1 MSKKV
6 DERVVEMR
14 FDNKQFESATKESMS
29 TLDKLKQKLQF
40 KDSAKGLDNLEKE
53 ARKVN
58 LNPLSKAADKITAKF
73 SAMQVAGVTALANI
87 TNSAVNAAKN
97 IGKAFTI
104 DPILTGFQEYE
115 TQINAIQTILANTE
129 SKGSTLQ
136 DVNAALNELN
146 KYADK
151 TIYNFTEMTRNIG
164 TFTAAGVDL
173 KTSVSAI
180 KGIANLAAVSGS
192 NSQQASTAMYQLS
205 QALAS
210 GTVKLMDWNSV
221 VNAGMG
227 GQVFQDALKETARVH
242 NIAIDDMI
250 KKEGS
255 FRETL
260 QNGWLTAEI
269 LTETLSKFTGDLSA
283 EQLKQMGYTEEQI
296 AGIIKMGK
304 TANDAA
310 TKVKTFTQLFDTL
323 KEAAQSGWTKS
334 WEIIIGDFGE
344 AKEFLTSIS
353 DSLSDVINKSADARN
368 AMLAGGLTSGW
379 KQLLNAG
386 IADEEGYKETLKSVV
401 SEHGTSI
408 DEMIKA
414 EQKLDESL
422 SETEAFQK
430 VLTKGIAEGT
440 LTSDIFT
447 ESVHRMAEKMSNMS
461 SEQLEAAGYTKDHV
475 EQIKALSD
483 GLKDGS
489 ISMDEFVKK
498 MSRPSGRENLIEAL
512 WNSVNGLLSVINPI
526 KEAFREIFPATTG
539 EQLYSLTERIRDF
552 TATLKLSDEQAANLK
567 ATFKGIFAILDLIR
581 MVVGGGLNIGF
592 RVLKEVLSAFDMGV
606 LDLTANIGDAI
617 VQFHDWVAEHNL
629 LAKAIQFVIPYVKQ
643 AVSAVSEWI
652 KNNEI
657 IQNGISKLRSSFE
670 DAIKGVKDWIA
681 SIKEADNIPQYI
693 LSGLVNGIKSGT
705 GLAVQA
711 IIELGKSI
719 LEGIKGVLGIH
730 SPSTE
735 FFKIGTN
742 MIAGLINGLS
752 AAISYLLSFIGDI
765 GKKCIDTLS
774 KLDFSKAFNP
784 SIGDGITS
792 FIGNIGKKFIDAL
805 NKLDFSKVFT
815 LAISSGIIYSGKK
828 IYDLAEKFA
837 APLEGL
843 GKMFAGAGKVL
854 ENFAKTIKVKK
865 YEAIAKMF
873 LNLGIAI
880 GIMAASV
887 YVLSNIPED
896 KLQNAV
902 NAVGTLA
909 VIFGVLAFAMSKISG
924 ASASIGKNGVKIS
937 GIKTA
942 LISLGVTLLL
952 LAATVKILSS
962 LTPDQ
967 ATKGFLGLAGLVAA
981 IGVVLLVFGTFVKG
995 KSAQNIDKFG
1005 KMLSKM
1011 SFALLLLVAVVKLI
1025 GGLSVG
1031 EIGKGV
1037 LFLAGF
1043 LVFISLFSS
1052 IAKHGNA
1059 KAMKKVSDTLLKIS
1073 GALLLMAVAIKL
1085 IGRLSIG
1092 EMVKGAAFMAA
1103 FLIFIKMLVKVTTIG
1118 NDKQIAQI
1126 SGLLV
1131 AISGSLILLALACKL
1146 IGTLSIGDMV
1156 KGAAFMAAF
1165 LIFIKMLVKVTTIGN
1180 DKQIAKVATTILA
1193 VSVAIGILAAVSVLL
1208 GLVDLT
1214 TLAKGVAAVTVL
1226 GGIMTAMIWA
1236 TKSAENVKGNII
1248 AMIVA
1253 IGVMVAAVAALSFI
1267 NPTKLAGATIAMY
1280 MLMGMFAA
1288 MMIVAGQAQAAIG
1301 PVIAISVVVGLLAGV
1316 LYVLSS
1322 LPIKSVL
1329 ESAAALSVLLLAMSV
1344 SFAILSAIGPTAQN
1358 ALLGVLGLLA
1368 MVVPLMAF
1376 VKVLEAMQN
1385 INNAMSNAIILA
1397 GFATVM
1403 TVLLGVLTGIGI
1415 IYMATAGIA
1424 ATGILGLLAMAL
1436 PLNAFVDVLAKMQ
1449 GIQNAEANANI
1460 LISLMTAMTSL
1471 LTKVS
1476 ILAPLA
1482 LLGVTAI
1489 TAMSVVMVALSG
1501 LVVAVGAL
1509 NQTFP
1514 QLETFLNSGID
1525 LLARLANGLGQIIG
1539 SFVGGVAQGL
1549 TSGLPE
1555 VATNLSMFMTNLIP
1569 FIMGVKLLD
1578 ESVLTNAQ
1586 TLASLIMTF
1595 TKAGLLESIASW
1607 FGAGD
1612 SLNEFA
1618 LQLIPFGTAMVAFS
1632 NTVMGI
1638 DESAVTAAANAGKM
1652 MAEMAKTIPR
1662 EGGWWG
1668 KIAGEKDMASFGA
1681 KVVAFGMAIKT
1692 FSATFTTGDPI
1703 NEAAVTSAANA
1714 GKQMTELANS
1724 MPKSGGIWQKI
1735 AGEQDIGVLGAKMV
1749 AYASSIK
1756 SFAESIKDLNIN
1768 ESAMA
1773 SAINAGTKM
1782 IEFSDLMPKSGGI
1795 WQKIAGEKDIS
1806 DFGAKIVAFGSAIKD
1821 FASSIST
1828 EGSNIDS
1835 AALSVGRLISTLKNI
1850 AGVNADAIGTFKNAL
1865 SDLGKTSIDGFINS
1879 FTSSDAKA
1887 KTAITNFLNGI
1898 SSTINNGKESVY
1910 TDFVT
1915 LGSYLVDGFCDGIT
1929 ANTFKAEAK
1938 ARAMADVAY
1947 EAARNEL
1954 NVNSPSKK
1962 FMKVGKSVVEG
1973 FAKGIIKNVGTAN
1986 KASVKMANEVLT
1998 STQDELDINSPSVVF
2013 DEKVGRYIVQG
2024 IAEGIEKDTSAEEAA
2039 EKKAQ
2044 NIINAFKDAIDRY
2057 ELSISNRE
2065 KGYNLWAITEGKYA
2079 SNAEL
2084 DKKQWQNLNDD
2095 LWDLNQQAKLAND
2108 KWRTLAET
2116 YGEGSKYAEEAYGD
2130 YLDAQYKAAEAAE
2143 KLRVL
2148 QQTNVDREIQTLDD
2162 IASHR
2167 DEVIKQWEA
2176 RNKYAS
2182 TEEQNM
2188 FYTAMYETGV
2198 VTSDKKVRTYLK
2210 GYDELVADIAKEKG
2224 ISIQEAKQT
2233 KEATKYWYENVY
2245 PALTEKY
2252 EAINKVKDKR
2262 DEVFEQEIQNIED
2275 DKSNRE
2281 ELKRRWEATYGRDAS
2296 DKERYQFEWQMATA
2310 NIKDSKKIV
2319 GIRTKEYVQ
2328 LIKDI
2333 AKEKGLTLEE
2343 ASQTEQAKEFKN
2355 KYLIPAENDALEAEN
2370 ERHDL
2375 KMDRLEQE
2383 KENRK
2388 AEYETASDIADLKYQ
2403 IWELTTGREAK
2414 DEEKETMKL
2423 AVLSEQLGN
2432 QAKLVDMARNKWKSA
2447 KSEDK
2452 LKYEKEYWNARLEL
2466 ANLQN
2471 DVLDIQESIAKRQE
2485 RALDRQRKARD
2496 DYDNYLKK
2504 YEQYYLDHGMT
2515 LEELEKDARLV
2526 SGYDPDKIITT
2537 AANKTNTAIENVRN
2551 NVANLTKAV
2560 GEGIQ
2565 NGISDITDNTSSM
2578 LDACAKTLNKEKDTW
2593 FEAGAS
2599 MVDGLT
2605 EGITS
2610 KMQTAV
2616 DTVTELITK
2625 MLAAIQD
2632 VATNGMNYTASITP
2646 VLDTSSIYNQAS
2658 KTGNMIS
2665 DRQLKIVQAIRQGV
2679 DYGRGNSGANAQTTD
2694 PTYTFVQNNYS
2705 PKALSSLDIYRQTNN
2720 MISRIG
2726 KKVNQ

>member
-40 KDSAKGLDNLEKE
+40 KDAAKGLDNLEKE

-58 LNPLSKAADKITAKF
+58 LNPLSKAADTITAKF

-136 DVNAALNELN
+136 DVNRALAELN
-146 KYADK
+146 TYADK

-353 DSLSDVINKSADARN
+353 DSLSDVINKFADARN
-368 AMLAGGLTSGW
+368 AMLAGGLSSGW

-652 KNNEI
+652 KNNET

-670 DAIKGVKDWIA
+670 DAIKGVQDWIA

-719 LEGIKGVLGIH
+719 LEGIKAVLGIH

-735 FFKIGTN
+735 FFEIGKN
-742 MIAGLINGLS
+742 IILGLINGIKEG
-752 AAISYLLSFIGDI
+752 ISSLLSLIGDI
-765 GKKCIDTLS
+765 GQKCIDVIS
-774 KLDFSKAFNP
+774 KINF
-784 SIGDGITS
+784 
-792 FIGNIGKKFIDAL
+792 GKI
-805 NKLDFSKVFT
+805 FT
-815 LAISSGIIYSGKK
+815 IAISAGIIYSGKK

-843 GKMFAGAGKVL
+843 SKMFSGIGHMFNSVGKIL
-854 ENFAKTIKVKK
+854 DNFAGMIKVKK

-887 YVLSNIPED
+887 WVLSNVPND
-896 KLQNAV
+896 KLWNAV
-902 NAVGTLA
+902 KAIGALA
-909 VIFGVLAFAMSKISG
+909 VIFGVLAFAMSKLSG
-924 ASASIGKNGVKIS
+924 ASASIGKDGVKIS

-952 LAATVKILSS
+952 LAGTVKILSS

-981 IGVVLLVFGTFVKG
+981 IGVVLLAFGTFVKG

-1005 KMLSKM
+1005 VMLIKM
-1011 SFALLLLVAVVKLI
+1011 SGALLLLTKVVKLI
-1025 GGLSVG
+1025 GGLSLG
-1031 EIGKGV
+1031 EIGKGG

-1059 KAMKKVSDTLLKIS
+1059 KEMKKVSDTLLKIS

-1085 IGRLSIG
+1085 IGRLSLG
-1092 EMVKGAAFMAA
+1092 EMIKGAAFMAA

-1146 IGTLSIGDMV
+1146 IGTLSIGDMI

-1208 GLVDLT
+1208 GLVDLAA
-1214 TLAKGVAAVTVL
+1214 LAKGVAAVTIL

-1248 AMIVA
+1248 AMTVA
-1253 IGVMVAAVAALSFI
+1253 IGVMAAAVAALSFI
-1267 NPTKLAGATIAMY
+1267 NPTKLAGATIAIY

-1288 MMIVAGQAQAAIG
+1288 MMIVAGQAKAAIG

-1344 SFAILSAIGPTAQN
+1344 SLAILSAIGPAAQN

-1368 MVVPLMAF
+1368 MIVPLMAF

-1397 GFATVM
+1397 GFATIM

-1471 LTKVS
+1471 LTQVS

-1489 TAMSVVMVALSG
+1489 TAMSVVMVALAG

-1555 VATNLSMFMTNLIP
+1555 VATNLSMFMTNLMP

-1586 TLASLIMTF
+1586 ILASLIMTF

-1692 FSATFTTGDPI
+1692 FSTTLTTGDTI

-1756 SFAESIKDLNIN
+1756 SFSESIKDLNIN

-1850 AGVNADAIGTFKNAL
+1850 ASVNADAIGTFKNAL

-1879 FTSSDAKA
+1879 FTNADAKA

-1898 SSTINNGKESVY
+1898 SSTVNNGKESVY

-1915 LGSYLVDGFCDGIT
+1915 LGSYLVDGFCNGIT
-1929 ANTFKAEAK
+1929 ANTFKAEAQ

-2148 QQTNVDREIQTLDD
+2148 QETNVDREIQTLDD

-2262 DEVFEQEIQNIED
+2262 DEVFEQEIQNVED

-2281 ELKRRWEATYGRDAS
+2281 ELKKRWEATYGRDAS

-2333 AKEKGLTLEE
+2333 AKEKSLTLEE

-2485 RALDRQRKARD
+2485 RVLDRQRKARD
-2496 DYDNYLKK
+2496 DYDSYLKK

-2526 SGYDPDKIITT
+2526 SGYDPDKVITT

-2565 NGISDITDNTSSM
+2565 NGISDVTDNTSSM

-2593 FEAGAS
+2593 FKAGAS

-2658 KTGNMIS
+2658 KTGNMVS

-2679 DYGRGNSGANAQTTD
+2679 DYGRGNSGVNAQTTD

>member
-29 TLDKLKQKLQF
+29 TLDKLKQKLQL
-40 KDSAKGLDNLEKE
+40 KDAAKGLDNLEKE

-129 SKGSTLQ
+129 SKGSTLH

-146 KYADK
+146 KYADM

-192 NSQQASTAMYQLS
+192 NSQQASAAMYQLS

-269 LTETLSKFTGDLSA
+269 LTETLSKFTGDLSE

-368 AMLAGGLTSGW
+368 AMLAGGLSSGW

-489 ISMDEFVKK
+489 VSMDEFVKK

-567 ATFKGIFAILDLIR
+567 ATFKGIFSII
-581 MVVGGGLNIGF
+581 NIG
-592 RVLKEVLSAFDMGV
+592 V
-606 LDLTANIGDAI
+606 TI
-617 VQFHDWVAEHNL
+617 
-629 LAKAIQFVIPYVKQ
+629 
-643 AVSAVSEWI
+643 
-652 KNNEI
+652 
-657 IQNGISKLRSSFE
+657 
-670 DAIKGVKDWIA
+670 
-681 SIKEADNIPQYI
+681 
-693 LSGLVNGIKSGT
+693 IKS
-705 GLAVQA
+705 
-711 IIELGKSI
+711 I
-719 LEGIKGVLGIH
+719 
-730 SPSTE
+730 
-735 FFKIGTN
+735 
-742 MIAGLINGLS
+742 
-752 AAISYLLSFIGDI
+752 
-765 GKKCIDTLS
+765 
-774 KLDFSKAFNP
+774 
-784 SIGDGITS
+784 
-792 FIGNIGKKFIDAL
+792 
-805 NKLDFSKVFT
+805 
-815 LAISSGIIYSGKK
+815 
-828 IYDLAEKFA
+828 
-837 APLEGL
+837 
-843 GKMFAGAGKVL
+843 
-854 ENFAKTIKVKK
+854 
-865 YEAIAKMF
+865 
-873 LNLGIAI
+873 
-880 GIMAASV
+880 
-887 YVLSNIPED
+887 
-896 KLQNAV
+896 
-902 NAVGTLA
+902 
-909 VIFGVLAFAMSKISG
+909 
-924 ASASIGKNGVKIS
+924 IS
-937 GIKTA
+937 GITM
-942 LISLGVTLLL
+942 LIGKIIGLNGGLLEITGAIGAWISNVAKGINETNL
-952 LAATVKILSS
+952 FGKAITKIV
-962 LTPDQ
+962 
-967 ATKGFLGLAGLVAA
+967 GFLGLAIDKIKEFTGTIKEKVSASGFEWFFNLLNGIWDIVQKIGSSIGKLASA
-981 IGVVLLVFGTFVKG
+981 IGGAIASAFRNGDIKSVLDILNGGLFSTILLGIKKYISGIT
-995 KSAQNIDKFG
+995 DKFDD
-1005 KMLSKM
+1005 
-1011 SFALLLLVAVVKLI
+1011 AVGIVDKIKKIL
-1025 GGLSVG
+1025 GSV
-1031 EIGKGV
+1031 EESLKSWQQN
-1037 LFLAGF
+1037 LQAGT
-1043 LVFISLFSS
+1043 IKN
-1052 IAKHGNA
+1052 IA
-1059 KAMKKVSDTLLKIS
+1059 I
-1073 GALLLMAVAIKL
+1073 
-1085 IGRLSIG
+1085 
-1092 EMVKGAAFMAA
+1092 
-1103 FLIFIKMLVKVTTIG
+1103 
-1118 NDKQIAQI
+1118 
-1126 SGLLV
+1126 
-1131 AISGSLILLALACKL
+1131 
-1146 IGTLSIGDMV
+1146 
-1156 KGAAFMAAF
+1156 
-1165 LIFIKMLVKVTTIGN
+1165 
-1180 DKQIAKVATTILA
+1180 
-1193 VSVAIGILAAVSVLL
+1193 AIGILAASLWVISGIDSDKLASALSGIGILMVELMGAMYLFTKINVNAKSALKGIPALIGIAAAILILASSLKKLADLEWKQLFVGLTGVTILIGAMTGAIIALSKFSSTSEKLFSMSKKGIFSKNAHKNLISV
-1208 GLVDLT
+1208 GL
-1214 TLAKGVAAVTVL
+1214 
-1226 GGIMTAMIWA
+1226 AMI
-1236 TKSAENVKGNII
+1236 
-1248 AMIVA
+1248 AM
-1253 IGVMVAAVAALSFI
+1253 
-1267 NPTKLAGATIAMY
+1267 AGAIK
-1280 MLMGMFAA
+1280 
-1288 MMIVAGQAQAAIG
+1288 I
-1301 PVIAISVVVGLLAGV
+1301 LA
-1316 LYVLSS
+1316 
-1322 LPIKSVL
+1322 
-1329 ESAAALSVLLLAMSV
+1329 SACKDLSVLNFTEL
-1344 SFAILSAIGPTAQN
+1344 ITGLSGI
-1358 ALLGVLGLLA
+1358 V
-1368 MVVPLMAF
+1368 
-1376 VKVLEAMQN
+1376 
-1385 INNAMSNAIILA
+1385 
-1397 GFATVM
+1397 
-1403 TVLLGVLTGIGI
+1403 VLLGVATGAMILLSKFAATSKKTFAITKKGLFSSRDTQSLISIGLSLIAMAAAIKIFASAAKDFSEIGWEGIGK
-1415 IYMATAGIA
+1415 AGA
-1424 ATGILGLLAMAL
+1424 AITGILGLALGFSKLSEKVKPENMTLAMMSLIIMGEAMKIFADVANKFGEMEWSDLGKAGAAITGILGLALGFSKLSEKVKPENMALAMASL
-1436 PLNAFVDVLAKMQ
+1436 IIMGAAMEIFSHVASKFGEMDWEQLGKAGAAIGGILALAIGFNLLANLVKGDMAKTAASLLIMAMALKALTPVLVTLGNMSAGQ
-1449 GIQNAEANANI
+1449 IAASLITLAAGLTI
-1460 LISLMTAMTSL
+1460 LIGAAALVEALQLTPVL
-1471 LTKVS
+1471 LGIAGS
-1476 ILAPLA
+1476 IT
-1482 LLGVTAI
+1482 LLGVACLAAGAGVMMFAAGFTALAAAGAAGATSFVAALTVI
-1489 TAMSVVMVALSG
+1489 IIGILELIPRIVDELTAAVVAICEVIVRSAPAIGEAIKALIEMLAVVMVECIPLLADSFLKMWIGIMKALVEHAPEIINLLFDFLLQVLNGVAARLPELVGAVSNIIVTFINSVAEHLPEFVAAGVNLIITLINSIAEHIQEFIDAGLNLFRELVQGIANAIGPILEILSDAISKVIESIANSLPGVALVIMAIGNVIGTALNGIASIITSVGDTIRNALEGIASVVESVGNSIRNSLDGLSG
-1501 LVVAVGAL
+1501 VFDSAFGGIADVINSVGDTIEKFLNGIANIISSVGEAALNAGTGFEKLANGIAIITNLKLSDMAASLAAVGA
-1509 NQTFP
+1509 
-1514 QLETFLNSGID
+1514 
-1525 LLARLANGLGQIIG
+1525 GLGKIVTESKGISDVGLAMAQI
-1539 SFVGGVAQGL
+1539 A
-1549 TSGLPE
+1549 SGTML
-1555 VATNLSMFMTNLIP
+1555 
-1569 FIMGVKLLD
+1569 VK
-1578 ESVLTNAQ
+1578 NA
-1586 TLASLIMTF
+1586 F
-1595 TKAGLLESIASW
+1595 DSIAS
-1607 FGAGD
+1607 
-1612 SLNEFA
+1612 
-1618 LQLIPFGTAMVAFS
+1618 
-1632 NTVMGI
+1632 GI
-1638 DESAVTAAANAGKM
+1638 
-1652 MAEMAKTIPR
+1652 
-1662 EGGWWG
+1662 
-1668 KIAGEKDMASFGA
+1668 
-1681 KVVAFGMAIKT
+1681 
-1692 FSATFTTGDPI
+1692 
-1703 NEAAVTSAANA
+1703 
-1714 GKQMTELANS
+1714 
-1724 MPKSGGIWQKI
+1724 
-1735 AGEQDIGVLGAKMV
+1735 
-1749 AYASSIK
+1749 SSIK
-1756 SFAESIKDLNIN
+1756 SSFASVS
-1768 ESAMA
+1768 ESA
-1773 SAINAGTKM
+1773 K
-1782 IEFSDLMPKSGGI
+1782 
-1795 WQKIAGEKDIS
+1795 
-1806 DFGAKIVAFGSAIKD
+1806 
-1821 FASSIST
+1821 
-1828 EGSNIDS
+1828 S
-1835 AALSVGRLISTLKNI
+1835 AATGMVE
-1850 AGVNADAIGTFKNAL
+1850 AFKNAKDQMVSAISEML
-1865 SDLGKTSIDGFINS
+1865 SACISTMNNS
-1879 FTSSDAKA
+1879 YSQFY
-1887 KTAITNFLNGI
+1887 
-1898 SSTINNGKESVY
+1898 SV
-1910 TDFVT
+1910 
-1915 LGSYLVDGFCDGIT
+1915 GSYLVDGFCDGIT

-1938 ARAMADVAY
+1938 ARAMADAALI
-1947 EAARNEL
+1947 AARNEL
-1954 NVNSPSKK
+1954 DVNSPSKK

-2024 IAEGIEKDTSAEEAA
+2024 IAEGIEKDMSAEEAA

-2143 KLRVL
+2143 KLRLL
-2148 QQTNVDREIQTLDD
+2148 QQTNVDREIQILDD

-2167 DEVIKQWEA
+2167 DKVIKQWEA

-2262 DEVFEQEIQNIED
+2262 DEVFEQEIQNVED

-2333 AKEKGLTLEE
+2333 AKEKSLTLEE

-2452 LKYEKEYWNARLEL
+2452 LKYEKEYWNARLEF

-2526 SGYDPDKIITT
+2526 SGYDPDKVITT

-2565 NGISDITDNTSSM
+2565 NGISDVTDNTSSM

-2658 KTGNMIS
+2658 KTGNMVS

>member
-40 KDSAKGLDNLEKE
+40 KDAAKGLDNLEKE

-146 KYADK
+146 KYADM

-368 AMLAGGLTSGW
+368 SMLAGGLSSGW

-422 SETEAFQK
+422 SETEAFHK

-567 ATFKGIFAILDLIR
+567 ATFKGIFSII
-581 MVVGGGLNIGF
+581 NIG
-592 RVLKEVLSAFDMGV
+592 V
-606 LDLTANIGDAI
+606 TI
-617 VQFHDWVAEHNL
+617 
-629 LAKAIQFVIPYVKQ
+629 
-643 AVSAVSEWI
+643 
-652 KNNEI
+652 
-657 IQNGISKLRSSFE
+657 
-670 DAIKGVKDWIA
+670 
-681 SIKEADNIPQYI
+681 
-693 LSGLVNGIKSGT
+693 IKS
-705 GLAVQA
+705 
-711 IIELGKSI
+711 I
-719 LEGIKGVLGIH
+719 
-730 SPSTE
+730 
-735 FFKIGTN
+735 
-742 MIAGLINGLS
+742 
-752 AAISYLLSFIGDI
+752 
-765 GKKCIDTLS
+765 
-774 KLDFSKAFNP
+774 
-784 SIGDGITS
+784 
-792 FIGNIGKKFIDAL
+792 
-805 NKLDFSKVFT
+805 
-815 LAISSGIIYSGKK
+815 
-828 IYDLAEKFA
+828 
-837 APLEGL
+837 
-843 GKMFAGAGKVL
+843 
-854 ENFAKTIKVKK
+854 
-865 YEAIAKMF
+865 
-873 LNLGIAI
+873 
-880 GIMAASV
+880 
-887 YVLSNIPED
+887 
-896 KLQNAV
+896 
-902 NAVGTLA
+902 
-909 VIFGVLAFAMSKISG
+909 
-924 ASASIGKNGVKIS
+924 IS
-937 GIKTA
+937 GITM
-942 LISLGVTLLL
+942 LIGKITGLNGGLLEITGAIGAWISNIAKGINETNL
-952 LAATVKILSS
+952 FGKAITKIV
-962 LTPDQ
+962 
-967 ATKGFLGLAGLVAA
+967 GFLGLAIDKLKEFTATIKEKVSASGFEWFFNLLKGIWDIVQKIGSSIGKLASA
-981 IGVVLLVFGTFVKG
+981 IGGAIASAFRNGDIKSVLDILNGGLFSTILLGIKKYISGIT
-995 KSAQNIDKFG
+995 DKFDD
-1005 KMLSKM
+1005 
-1011 SFALLLLVAVVKLI
+1011 AVGIVDKIKKIL
-1025 GGLSVG
+1025 GSV
-1031 EIGKGV
+1031 EESLKSWQQN
-1037 LFLAGF
+1037 LQAGT
-1043 LVFISLFSS
+1043 IKN
-1052 IAKHGNA
+1052 IA
-1059 KAMKKVSDTLLKIS
+1059 I
-1073 GALLLMAVAIKL
+1073 
-1085 IGRLSIG
+1085 
-1092 EMVKGAAFMAA
+1092 
-1103 FLIFIKMLVKVTTIG
+1103 
-1118 NDKQIAQI
+1118 
-1126 SGLLV
+1126 
-1131 AISGSLILLALACKL
+1131 
-1146 IGTLSIGDMV
+1146 
-1156 KGAAFMAAF
+1156 
-1165 LIFIKMLVKVTTIGN
+1165 
-1180 DKQIAKVATTILA
+1180 
-1193 VSVAIGILAAVSVLL
+1193 AIGILAASLWVISGIDSDKLASALSGIGILMVELMGAMYLFTKINSNAKRVLKGIPAL
-1208 GLVDLT
+1208 IGIAAAILILASALKKLADLEWKQLFVGLT
-1214 TLAKGVAAVTVL
+1214 GVTIL
-1226 GGIMTAMIWA
+1226 
-1236 TKSAENVKGNII
+1236 
-1248 AMIVA
+1248 
-1253 IGVMVAAVAALSFI
+1253 IGVMTGAIIALSKFSS
-1267 NPTKLAGATIAMY
+1267 TSEKLFSMSKKGIFSKNAHKNLISVGLAMIAMAGAIK
-1280 MLMGMFAA
+1280 
-1288 MMIVAGQAQAAIG
+1288 I
-1301 PVIAISVVVGLLAGV
+1301 LA
-1316 LYVLSS
+1316 
-1322 LPIKSVL
+1322 
-1329 ESAAALSVLLLAMSV
+1329 SACKDLSVLNFPEL
-1344 SFAILSAIGPTAQN
+1344 ITGLSGI
-1358 ALLGVLGLLA
+1358 V
-1368 MVVPLMAF
+1368 
-1376 VKVLEAMQN
+1376 
-1385 INNAMSNAIILA
+1385 
-1397 GFATVM
+1397 
-1403 TVLLGVLTGIGI
+1403 VLLGVATGAMIVLSKFAATSKKTFAITKKGLFRSSDTQSLISIGLSLI
-1415 IYMATAGIA
+1415 AMAAAIKIFASAAKDFSEIGWEGLGKAGA
-1424 ATGILGLLAMAL
+1424 AITGILGLVLGFSKLSEKVKPKNMVLAMMNLIIMGSAMKIFADVANKFGEMEWPDLGKSGAAITGILGLALGFSKLSEKVKPENMALAMASL
-1436 PLNAFVDVLAKMQ
+1436 IIMGAAMKIFADVANKFGEMDWEQLGKAGAAIGGILALAIGFNLLSNLVKGDMTKTAASLLIMAAALKVLTPVLVTLGNMSAGQ
-1449 GIQNAEANANI
+1449 IAASLITLAVGLTI
-1460 LISLMTAMTSL
+1460 LIGAAALVEALQLTPVL
-1471 LTKVS
+1471 LGIAGS
-1476 ILAPLA
+1476 IT
-1482 LLGVTAI
+1482 LLGVACLAAGAGVMMFAAGFTALAAAGAAGATSFVAALTVI
-1489 TAMSVVMVALSG
+1489 IIGILELIPRIVDELTAAIVAICEVIVRSAPAIGEAIKALIEMLAVVMVECIPLLADSFLKMWIGIMKALVEHAPEIINLLFDFLLQVLNGVAARLPELVGAVSNIIVTFINSVAEHLPEFVAAGVNLIITLINSIAEHIPEFIDAGLNLFRELVQGIANAIGPILEILSDAISKVIESIANSLPGVALVIMAIGNVIGTALNGIASIITSVGDTIRNALEGITSVVESVGNSIRNSLDGLSG
-1501 LVVAVGAL
+1501 VFDSAFGGIADVINSVGDTIEKFLNGIANIISSVGEAALNAGTGFEKLANGIAIITNLKLADMAASLAAVGA
-1509 NQTFP
+1509 
-1514 QLETFLNSGID
+1514 
-1525 LLARLANGLGQIIG
+1525 GLGKIVTESKGISDVGIAMAQI
-1539 SFVGGVAQGL
+1539 A
-1549 TSGLPE
+1549 SGTML
-1555 VATNLSMFMTNLIP
+1555 A
-1569 FIMGVKLLD
+1569 K
-1578 ESVLTNAQ
+1578 NA
-1586 TLASLIMTF
+1586 F
-1595 TKAGLLESIASW
+1595 DSIAS
-1607 FGAGD
+1607 
-1612 SLNEFA
+1612 
-1618 LQLIPFGTAMVAFS
+1618 
-1632 NTVMGI
+1632 GI
-1638 DESAVTAAANAGKM
+1638 
-1652 MAEMAKTIPR
+1652 
-1662 EGGWWG
+1662 
-1668 KIAGEKDMASFGA
+1668 
-1681 KVVAFGMAIKT
+1681 
-1692 FSATFTTGDPI
+1692 
-1703 NEAAVTSAANA
+1703 
-1714 GKQMTELANS
+1714 
-1724 MPKSGGIWQKI
+1724 
-1735 AGEQDIGVLGAKMV
+1735 
-1749 AYASSIK
+1749 SSIK
-1756 SFAESIKDLNIN
+1756 SSFASVS
-1768 ESAMA
+1768 ESA
-1773 SAINAGTKM
+1773 K
-1782 IEFSDLMPKSGGI
+1782 
-1795 WQKIAGEKDIS
+1795 
-1806 DFGAKIVAFGSAIKD
+1806 
-1821 FASSIST
+1821 
-1828 EGSNIDS
+1828 S
-1835 AALSVGRLISTLKNI
+1835 AA
-1850 AGVNADAIGTFKNAL
+1850 IGMVEPFKNAKDQMVSAISEML
-1865 SDLGKTSIDGFINS
+1865 SACISTMNS
-1879 FTSSDAKA
+1879 SYSQFY
-1887 KTAITNFLNGI
+1887 
-1898 SSTINNGKESVY
+1898 SV
-1910 TDFVT
+1910 
-1915 LGSYLVDGFCDGIT
+1915 GSYLVDGFCDGIT
-1929 ANTFKAEAK
+1929 ANTFKAEAQ
-1938 ARAMADVAY
+1938 ARAMADAALI
-1947 EAARNEL
+1947 AARNEL
-1954 NVNSPSKK
+1954 DVNSPSKK

-2024 IAEGIEKDTSAEEAA
+2024 IAEGIEKDMSAEEAA

-2108 KWRTLAET
+2108 KWRTLADT

-2143 KLRVL
+2143 QLRVL

-2176 RNKYAS
+2176 INKYAS

-2262 DEVFEQEIQNIED
+2262 DEVFEQELQNVEN

-2281 ELKRRWEATYGRDAS
+2281 ELKRRWYETYGRDAS

-2333 AKEKGLTLEE
+2333 AKEKSLTLEE

-2485 RALDRQRKARD
+2485 RVLDRQRKARD

-2526 SGYDPDKIITT
+2526 SGYDPDKVITT
-2537 AANKTNTAIENVRN
+2537 AANKTNTAIEKVRN
-2551 NVANLTKAV
+2551 NVTNLTKAV

-2565 NGISDITDNTSSM
+2565 NGISDVTDNTSSM

-2593 FEAGAS
+2593 FKAGAS

-2632 VATNGMNYTASITP
+2632 VASNGMNYTASITP

-2658 KTGNMIS
+2658 KTGNIVS

-2679 DYGRGNSGANAQTTD
+2679 DYGRGNSGVNAQTTD

>member
-58 LNPLSKAADKITAKF
+58 LNPLSKAADTITAKF

-115 TQINAIQTILANTE
+115 TQINAVQTILANTE

-136 DVNAALNELN
+136 DVNRALAELN
-146 KYADK
+146 TYADK

-227 GQVFQDALKETARVH
+227 GQVFQDSLKETARVH

-269 LTETLSKFTGDLSA
+269 LTETLSKFTGDLSE

-368 AMLAGGLTSGW
+368 AMLAGGLSSGW

-567 ATFKGIFAILDLIR
+567 ATFKGIFSII
-581 MVVGGGLNIGF
+581 NIG
-592 RVLKEVLSAFDMGV
+592 V
-606 LDLTANIGDAI
+606 TI
-617 VQFHDWVAEHNL
+617 
-629 LAKAIQFVIPYVKQ
+629 
-643 AVSAVSEWI
+643 
-652 KNNEI
+652 
-657 IQNGISKLRSSFE
+657 
-670 DAIKGVKDWIA
+670 
-681 SIKEADNIPQYI
+681 
-693 LSGLVNGIKSGT
+693 IKS
-705 GLAVQA
+705 
-711 IIELGKSI
+711 IISGITMLIGK
-719 LEGIKGVLGIH
+719 
-730 SPSTE
+730 
-735 FFKIGTN
+735 
-742 MIAGLINGLS
+742 IAGLNGG
-752 AAISYLLSFIGDI
+752 LLE
-765 GKKCIDTLS
+765 
-774 KLDFSKAFNP
+774 
-784 SIGDGITS
+784 IT
-792 FIGNIGKKFIDAL
+792 G
-805 NKLDFSKVFT
+805 
-815 LAISSGIIYSGKK
+815 
-828 IYDLAEKFA
+828 
-837 APLEGL
+837 
-843 GKMFAGAGKVL
+843 
-854 ENFAKTIKVKK
+854 
-865 YEAIAKMF
+865 
-873 LNLGIAI
+873 AI
-880 GIMAASV
+880 GTWI
-887 YVLSNIPED
+887 SNVAKGINETN
-896 KLQNAV
+896 L
-902 NAVGTLA
+902 
-909 VIFGVLAFAMSKISG
+909 FGKAITKI
-924 ASASIGKNGVKIS
+924 V
-937 GIKTA
+937 
-942 LISLGVTLLL
+942 
-952 LAATVKILSS
+952 
-962 LTPDQ
+962 
-967 ATKGFLGLAGLVAA
+967 GFLGLA
-981 IGVVLLVFGTFVKG
+981 
-995 KSAQNIDKFG
+995 IDKFKEFTATIKEKVSASGFEWFFNLLKGIWDIIQKIGSSIG
-1005 KMLSKM
+1005 KLAS
-1011 SFALLLLVAVVKLI
+1011 AI
-1025 GGLSVG
+1025 GGAIASAFRNGDIKSVLDILNG
-1031 EIGKGV
+1031 G
-1037 LFLAGF
+1037 
-1043 LVFISLFSS
+1043 LFST
-1052 IAKHGNA
+1052 ILLGI
-1059 KAMKKVSDTLLKIS
+1059 KKYIS
-1073 GALLLMAVAIKL
+1073 GITDKFDDAVGIVDKIKKIFGSVEESLKSWQQNLQAGTIKNIAI
-1085 IGRLSIG
+1085 
-1092 EMVKGAAFMAA
+1092 
-1103 FLIFIKMLVKVTTIG
+1103 
-1118 NDKQIAQI
+1118 
-1126 SGLLV
+1126 
-1131 AISGSLILLALACKL
+1131 
-1146 IGTLSIGDMV
+1146 
-1156 KGAAFMAAF
+1156 
-1165 LIFIKMLVKVTTIGN
+1165 
-1180 DKQIAKVATTILA
+1180 
-1193 VSVAIGILAAVSVLL
+1193 AIGILAASLWVIS
-1208 GLVDLT
+1208 GLDSDK
-1214 TLAKGVAAVTVL
+1214 LASAL
-1226 GGIMTAMIWA
+1226 SGIGILMVELMGAMYLFTKINVNA
-1236 TKSAENVKGNII
+1236 KSALKGIPALIGI
-1248 AMIVA
+1248 AAAILILASALKKLADLEWKQLFVGLTGVTIL
-1253 IGVMVAAVAALSFI
+1253 IGVMTGAIIALSKF
-1267 NPTKLAGATIAMY
+1267 TSTSEKLFSISKKGIFSKNAHKNLISVGLAMIAMAGAIK
-1280 MLMGMFAA
+1280 
-1288 MMIVAGQAQAAIG
+1288 I
-1301 PVIAISVVVGLLAGV
+1301 LA
-1316 LYVLSS
+1316 
-1322 LPIKSVL
+1322 
-1329 ESAAALSVLLLAMSV
+1329 SACKDLSVLNFPEL
-1344 SFAILSAIGPTAQN
+1344 ITGLSGI
-1358 ALLGVLGLLA
+1358 V
-1368 MVVPLMAF
+1368 
-1376 VKVLEAMQN
+1376 
-1385 INNAMSNAIILA
+1385 
-1397 GFATVM
+1397 
-1403 TVLLGVLTGIGI
+1403 VLLGVATGAMILLSKFAGSSKKTFAITKKGLFSSRDTQSLISIGLSLIAMAAAIKIFASAAKDFSEIGWEGIGK
-1415 IYMATAGIA
+1415 AGA
-1424 ATGILGLLAMAL
+1424 AITGILGLALGFSKLSEKVKPENMALAMMNLIIMGSAMKIFADVSNKFGEMEWPDLGKAGAAITGILGLALGFSKLSEKVKPENMALAMASL
-1436 PLNAFVDVLAKMQ
+1436 IIMGSAMKIFADVANKFGEMDWEQLGKAGAAIGGILALAI
-1449 GIQNAEANANI
+1449 GFNLLANI
-1460 LISLMTAMTSL
+1460 VKGDMTKTAASL
-1471 LTKVS
+1471 LIMAAALKALTPVLVTLGNMSAGQIAASLITLAVGLTILIGAAALVEALQLTPVLLGIAGS
-1476 ILAPLA
+1476 IA
-1482 LLGVTAI
+1482 LLGVACLAAGAGVMMFAAGFTALAAAGAAGATSFVAALTVI
-1489 TAMSVVMVALSG
+1489 IIGILELIPRIVDELTAAVVAICEVIVRSAPAIGEAIKALIEMLAVVMVECIPLLADSFLKMWIGIMKALVEHAPEIINLLFDFLLQVLNGVAARLPELVSAVSNIIVTFINSVAEHLPEFVAAGLNLFRELVQGIANAIGPILEILSDAISKVIESIAKSLPGVALVIMAIGNVIGTALNGIAEIITSIGNTIRNGLEGIASVVESVGNSIRNSLDGLSG
-1501 LVVAVGAL
+1501 VFDSAFGGIANVINSVGDTIEKFLNGIANIIDSVGEAALNAGTGFEKLANGIAIITNLKLADMAASLAAVGA
-1509 NQTFP
+1509 
-1514 QLETFLNSGID
+1514 
-1525 LLARLANGLGQIIG
+1525 GLGKIVTESKGISDVGLAMAQI
-1539 SFVGGVAQGL
+1539 A
-1549 TSGLPE
+1549 SGTML
-1555 VATNLSMFMTNLIP
+1555 A
-1569 FIMGVKLLD
+1569 K
-1578 ESVLTNAQ
+1578 NA
-1586 TLASLIMTF
+1586 F
-1595 TKAGLLESIASW
+1595 DSIAS
-1607 FGAGD
+1607 
-1612 SLNEFA
+1612 
-1618 LQLIPFGTAMVAFS
+1618 
-1632 NTVMGI
+1632 GI
-1638 DESAVTAAANAGKM
+1638 
-1652 MAEMAKTIPR
+1652 
-1662 EGGWWG
+1662 
-1668 KIAGEKDMASFGA
+1668 
-1681 KVVAFGMAIKT
+1681 
-1692 FSATFTTGDPI
+1692 
-1703 NEAAVTSAANA
+1703 
-1714 GKQMTELANS
+1714 
-1724 MPKSGGIWQKI
+1724 
-1735 AGEQDIGVLGAKMV
+1735 
-1749 AYASSIK
+1749 SSIK
-1756 SFAESIKDLNIN
+1756 SSFASVS
-1768 ESAMA
+1768 ESA
-1773 SAINAGTKM
+1773 K
-1782 IEFSDLMPKSGGI
+1782 
-1795 WQKIAGEKDIS
+1795 
-1806 DFGAKIVAFGSAIKD
+1806 
-1821 FASSIST
+1821 
-1828 EGSNIDS
+1828 S
-1835 AALSVGRLISTLKNI
+1835 AA
-1850 AGVNADAIGTFKNAL
+1850 IGMVEPFKNAKDQMVSAISEML
-1865 SDLGKTSIDGFINS
+1865 SACISTMNNS
-1879 FTSSDAKA
+1879 YSQFY
-1887 KTAITNFLNGI
+1887 
-1898 SSTINNGKESVY
+1898 SV
-1910 TDFVT
+1910 
-1915 LGSYLVDGFCDGIT
+1915 GSYLVDGFCDGIT
-1929 ANTFKAEAK
+1929 ANTFKAEAQ
-1938 ARAMADVAY
+1938 ARAMAD
-1947 EAARNEL
+1947 AALIAAKARL
-1954 NVNSPSKK
+1954 GVDSPSKE
-1962 FMKVGKSVVEG
+1962 FIKVGKFVVAG
-1973 FAKGIIKNVGTAN
+1973 LANGIIKNVGTAN
-1986 KASVKMANEVLT
+1986 KASVKMANGVLT
-1998 STQDELDINSPSVVF
+1998 STQDALGIHSPSVVF

-2024 IAEGIEKDTSAEEAA
+2024 IAEGIEKDMSAEEAA

-2057 ELSISNRE
+2057 ELSMSNRE

-2108 KWRTLAET
+2108 KWRTLADT

-2188 FYTAMYETGV
+2188 FYTAMYETDV

-2262 DEVFEQEIQNIED
+2262 DEVFEQELQNVEN

-2281 ELKRRWEATYGRDAS
+2281 ELKRRWYETYGREAS

-2333 AKEKGLTLEE
+2333 AKEKSLTLEE

-2526 SGYDPDKIITT
+2526 SGYDPDKVITT

-2565 NGISDITDNTSSM
+2565 NGISDVTDNTSSM

-2593 FEAGAS
+2593 FKAGAS

-2658 KTGNMIS
+2658 KTGNMVS

-2679 DYGRGNSGANAQTTD
+2679 DYGRGNSGVNAQTTD

>member
-40 KDSAKGLDNLEKE
+40 KDAAKGLDNLEKE

-146 KYADK
+146 KYADM

-269 LTETLSKFTGDLSA
+269 LTETLSKFTGDLTA

-368 AMLAGGLTSGW
+368 SMLAGGLSSGW
-379 KQLLNAG
+379 KQLLNEG

-539 EQLYSLTERIRDF
+539 EQLYSLTEKIRDF

-567 ATFKGIFAILDLIR
+567 ATFKGIFSII
-581 MVVGGGLNIGF
+581 NIG
-592 RVLKEVLSAFDMGV
+592 V
-606 LDLTANIGDAI
+606 TI
-617 VQFHDWVAEHNL
+617 
-629 LAKAIQFVIPYVKQ
+629 
-643 AVSAVSEWI
+643 
-652 KNNEI
+652 
-657 IQNGISKLRSSFE
+657 
-670 DAIKGVKDWIA
+670 
-681 SIKEADNIPQYI
+681 
-693 LSGLVNGIKSGT
+693 IKS
-705 GLAVQA
+705 
-711 IIELGKSI
+711 I
-719 LEGIKGVLGIH
+719 
-730 SPSTE
+730 
-735 FFKIGTN
+735 
-742 MIAGLINGLS
+742 
-752 AAISYLLSFIGDI
+752 
-765 GKKCIDTLS
+765 
-774 KLDFSKAFNP
+774 
-784 SIGDGITS
+784 
-792 FIGNIGKKFIDAL
+792 
-805 NKLDFSKVFT
+805 
-815 LAISSGIIYSGKK
+815 
-828 IYDLAEKFA
+828 
-837 APLEGL
+837 
-843 GKMFAGAGKVL
+843 
-854 ENFAKTIKVKK
+854 
-865 YEAIAKMF
+865 
-873 LNLGIAI
+873 
-880 GIMAASV
+880 
-887 YVLSNIPED
+887 
-896 KLQNAV
+896 
-902 NAVGTLA
+902 
-909 VIFGVLAFAMSKISG
+909 
-924 ASASIGKNGVKIS
+924 IS
-937 GIKTA
+937 GITM
-942 LISLGVTLLL
+942 LIGKITGLNGGLLEITGAIGTWISNVAKGINETNL
-952 LAATVKILSS
+952 FGKAITKIV
-962 LTPDQ
+962 
-967 ATKGFLGLAGLVAA
+967 GFLGLA
-981 IGVVLLVFGTFVKG
+981 
-995 KSAQNIDKFG
+995 IDKFKEFTATIKEKVSASGFEWFFNLLKGIWDIVQKIGSSIG
-1005 KMLSKM
+1005 KLAS
-1011 SFALLLLVAVVKLI
+1011 AI
-1025 GGLSVG
+1025 GGAIASAFRNGDIKSVLDILNG
-1031 EIGKGV
+1031 G
-1037 LFLAGF
+1037 
-1043 LVFISLFSS
+1043 LFST
-1052 IAKHGNA
+1052 ILLGI
-1059 KAMKKVSDTLLKIS
+1059 KKYIS
-1073 GALLLMAVAIKL
+1073 GITDKFDDAVGIVDKIKKILGSVEESLKSWQQNLQAGTIKNIAI
-1085 IGRLSIG
+1085 
-1092 EMVKGAAFMAA
+1092 
-1103 FLIFIKMLVKVTTIG
+1103 
-1118 NDKQIAQI
+1118 
-1126 SGLLV
+1126 
-1131 AISGSLILLALACKL
+1131 
-1146 IGTLSIGDMV
+1146 
-1156 KGAAFMAAF
+1156 
-1165 LIFIKMLVKVTTIGN
+1165 
-1180 DKQIAKVATTILA
+1180 
-1193 VSVAIGILAAVSVLL
+1193 AIGILAASLWVISGIDSDKLASALSGIGILMVELMGAMYLFTKINANAKKVLKGIPALIGIAAAILILASALKKLADLEWKQLFVGLTGVTVLIGVMTGAIIALSKFTSTSEKLFSISKKGIFSKNAHKNLISVGLAMIAMAGAIKILASACKDLSVLNFPELITGLSGIVVLL
-1208 GLVDLT
+1208 G
-1214 TLAKGVAAVTVL
+1214 VAT
-1226 GGIMTAMIWA
+1226 G
-1236 TKSAENVKGNII
+1236 
-1248 AMIVA
+1248 AMIVLSKFAATSKKTFA
-1253 IGVMVAAVAALSFI
+1253 ITKKGLFRSRDTQSLISIGLSLIAMAAAIKIFASAAKDFSEI
-1267 NPTKLAGATIAMY
+1267 GWEGIGKAGAAITGILSLALGFSKLSEKVKPENMALAMAS
-1280 MLMGMFAA
+1280 LIIMGAA
-1288 MMIVAGQAQAAIG
+1288 MEIFSHVASKFGEMDWEQLGKAGAAIG
-1301 PVIAISVVVGLLAGV
+1301 GILALAIGFNQLANLVKGDMTKTAASLLIMAVALKALTPVLVTLGNMSAGQIAASLITLAAGLTILIG
-1316 LYVLSS
+1316 
-1322 LPIKSVL
+1322 
-1329 ESAAALSVLLLAMSV
+1329 AAALVEALQLTPVLLGIAGS
-1344 SFAILSAIGPTAQN
+1344 I
-1358 ALLGVLGLLA
+1358 ALLGVACLAAGAGVMMFAAGFTALAAAGAAGATSFVAALTVIIIGILELIPRIVDELTAAIVAICEVIVRSAPAIGEAIKALIEMLAVVMVECIPLLA
-1368 MVVPLMAF
+1368 DSFLKMWIGIMKALVEHAPEIINLLFDFLLQVLNGVAARLPELVGAVSNIIVTFINSVAEHLPEF
-1376 VKVLEAMQN
+1376 VAAGVNLIITL
-1385 INNAMSNAIILA
+1385 INSIAEHIQEFIDAGLNLFRELVQGIANAIGPILEILSDA
-1397 GFATVM
+1397 ISKVIESIANS
-1403 TVLLGVLTGIGI
+1403 LPGVALVIMAIGNVI
-1415 IYMATAGIA
+1415 GTALNGIA
-1424 ATGILGLLAMAL
+1424 SIITSVGDTIRNALEGIASVVESVGNSIRNSLDGLSGVFDSAFGGIADVINSVGDTIEKFLNGIANIISSVGEAALNAGTGFEKLANGIAIITNLKLADMAASLAAVGAGLGKIVTESKGISDVGLAMAQIASGTML
-1436 PLNAFVDVLAKMQ
+1436 AKNAFD
-1449 GIQNAEANANI
+1449 
-1460 LISLMTAMTSL
+1460 
-1471 LTKVS
+1471 
-1476 ILAPLA
+1476 
-1482 LLGVTAI
+1482 
-1489 TAMSVVMVALSG
+1489 
-1501 LVVAVGAL
+1501 
-1509 NQTFP
+1509 
-1514 QLETFLNSGID
+1514 
-1525 LLARLANGLGQIIG
+1525 
-1539 SFVGGVAQGL
+1539 
-1549 TSGLPE
+1549 
-1555 VATNLSMFMTNLIP
+1555 
-1569 FIMGVKLLD
+1569 
-1578 ESVLTNAQ
+1578 
-1586 TLASLIMTF
+1586 
-1595 TKAGLLESIASW
+1595 SIAS
-1607 FGAGD
+1607 
-1612 SLNEFA
+1612 
-1618 LQLIPFGTAMVAFS
+1618 
-1632 NTVMGI
+1632 GI
-1638 DESAVTAAANAGKM
+1638 
-1652 MAEMAKTIPR
+1652 
-1662 EGGWWG
+1662 
-1668 KIAGEKDMASFGA
+1668 
-1681 KVVAFGMAIKT
+1681 
-1692 FSATFTTGDPI
+1692 
-1703 NEAAVTSAANA
+1703 
-1714 GKQMTELANS
+1714 
-1724 MPKSGGIWQKI
+1724 
-1735 AGEQDIGVLGAKMV
+1735 
-1749 AYASSIK
+1749 SSIK
-1756 SFAESIKDLNIN
+1756 SSFASVS
-1768 ESAMA
+1768 ESA
-1773 SAINAGTKM
+1773 K
-1782 IEFSDLMPKSGGI
+1782 
-1795 WQKIAGEKDIS
+1795 
-1806 DFGAKIVAFGSAIKD
+1806 
-1821 FASSIST
+1821 
-1828 EGSNIDS
+1828 S
-1835 AALSVGRLISTLKNI
+1835 AA
-1850 AGVNADAIGTFKNAL
+1850 IGMVEPFKNAKDQMVSAISEML
-1865 SDLGKTSIDGFINS
+1865 SVCISTMNNS
-1879 FTSSDAKA
+1879 YSQFY
-1887 KTAITNFLNGI
+1887 N
-1898 SSTINNGKESVY
+1898 V
-1910 TDFVT
+1910 
-1915 LGSYLVDGFCDGIT
+1915 GSYLVDGFCDGIT
-1929 ANTFKAEAK
+1929 ANTFKAEAQ
-1938 ARAMADVAY
+1938 ARAMADAALI
-1947 EAARNEL
+1947 AARNEL
-1954 NVNSPSKK
+1954 DVNSPSKK

-1998 STQDELDINSPSVVF
+1998 STQDELDINSPSVVL

-2024 IAEGIEKDTSAEEAA
+2024 NAEGIEKDMSAEEAA

-2143 KLRVL
+2143 KLRLL
-2148 QQTNVDREIQTLDD
+2148 QQTNVDREIQILDD

-2210 GYDELVADIAKEKG
+2210 GYDELVADIVKEKG

-2262 DEVFEQEIQNIED
+2262 DEVFEQEIQNVED

-2281 ELKRRWEATYGRDAS
+2281 ELKRRWYETYGREAS

-2333 AKEKGLTLEE
+2333 AKEKSLTLEE

-2370 ERHDL
+2370 ERHYL

-2485 RALDRQRKARD
+2485 RVLDRQRKARD
-2496 DYDNYLKK
+2496 DYDSYLKK

-2526 SGYDPDKIITT
+2526 SGYDPDKVITT
-2537 AANKTNTAIENVRN
+2537 AANKTNTAIEKVRN
-2551 NVANLTKAV
+2551 NVTNLTKAV

-2565 NGISDITDNTSSM
+2565 NGISDVTDNTSSM
-2578 LDACAKTLNKEKDTW
+2578 LDACSKTLNKEKDTW
-2593 FEAGAS
+2593 FKAGAS

-2632 VATNGMNYTASITP
+2632 VASNGMNYTASITP

-2658 KTGNMIS
+2658 KTGNMVS

-2679 DYGRGNSGANAQTTD
+2679 DYGRGNSGANSQTTD